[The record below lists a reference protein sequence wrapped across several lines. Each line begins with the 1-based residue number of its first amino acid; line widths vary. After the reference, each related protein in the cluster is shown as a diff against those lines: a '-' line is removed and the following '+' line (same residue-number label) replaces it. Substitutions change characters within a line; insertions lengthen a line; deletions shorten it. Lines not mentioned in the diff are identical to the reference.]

1 MNVKP
6 FYLNITLLNKSGVVK
21 SKVGDKVG
29 RGIFGRAMASV
40 ASSVVSDAS
49 VIKQIAEEL
58 VTKIC
63 EVTTSMGISCNLTRR
78 YQKGPFVTLKVQVTE
93 IEKSR
98 LILAAKGEEYA
109 NNFDS
114 LIESLTALGLAETA
128 LPKIDEKIENLV
140 YINIMAKF
148 AEKIPIALS
157 EKGVECCVDVV
168 SAEDQAEFFF
178 DVVEGLSLNG

>member
-6 FYLNITLLNKSGVVK
+6 FYLNITLLNKSGVIK
-21 SKVGDKVG
+21 EKVGDKVG

-49 VIKQIAEEL
+49 VIKKIAEEL
-58 VTKIC
+58 VAQIC
-63 EVTTSMGISCNLTRR
+63 EVTTSMGISCSLQRR
-78 YQKGPFVTLKVQVTE
+78 FQSGPFVTLKVKVTE
-93 IEKSR
+93 IEKSQ

-109 NNFDS
+109 NSFHS
-114 LIESLTALGLAETA
+114 LVENLTALGLAETA

-148 AEKIPIALS
+148 AEKIPAALS
-157 EKGVECCVDVV
+157 EKGVECCVDVI
-168 SAEDQAEFFF
+168 SAEEQAEFFF
-178 DVVEGLSLNG
+178 DVIEGLSLN